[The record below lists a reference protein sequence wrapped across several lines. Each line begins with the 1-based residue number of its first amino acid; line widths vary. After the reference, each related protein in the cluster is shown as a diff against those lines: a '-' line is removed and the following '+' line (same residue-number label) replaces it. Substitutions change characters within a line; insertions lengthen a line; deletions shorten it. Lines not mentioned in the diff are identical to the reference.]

1 MLNLPCQYLQ
11 HIGGK
16 QLHANCFI
24 MPRWYVRAGAV
35 FVRPLYPG
43 VLSHH
48 AWGAVRRGVHAVPFG
63 VVEHFV
69 GRHVCSGLRGVS
81 TGVLQRHAQCN
92 QPQHLPGLPYW
103 YIFCSFWRAG
113 PLLMP

>member
-1 MLNLPCQYLQ
+1 VQ
-11 HIGGK
+11 HDSEDGRATTTASELVPLAPLSSQSVRHGESSDTG
-16 QLHANCFI
+16 QNEANRHNQRTHI
-24 MPRWYVRAGAV
+24 
-35 FVRPLYPG
+35 
-43 VLSHH
+43 
-48 AWGAVRRGVHAVPFG
+48 RRDSASTG
-63 VVEHFV
+63 
-69 GRHVCSGLRGVS
+69 HVCSGLRGVS